1 MQIFDQSDSA
11 FQLSVEDPAM
21 RAYLQRYP
29 FLTGPDPA
37 MNDLGRRVI
46 HAGLVSR
53 NREKTTTALT
63 RLMPKET
70 ELSAEQ
76 MGRLQRIMDES
87 EVPQALRRELID
99 DYAWEANLVPLDTKD
114 ALVLGC
120 ADGTELMFLRAVLPE
135 ATITA
140 IDYEDSIPEARRRA
154 TDVRFFHG
162 DMHAILASFGQEFD
176 LVSSNHTLEHLY
188 MPNEILTILAGLL
201 RKNGALIST
210 LPMDGLEDSPFLDK
224 VKEAVVKKTIYP
236 LDMVYL
242 DAGHPWKT
250 NPADLVATMQESGFE
265 PPQLYQR
272 QEHLS
277 RSIPHGERGF
287 RARLAVGRALHTVLF
302 AWPRSMTRLLFPK
315 NPPRII
321 RVCLMSAERRLWFGT
336 NKLKNNFTQEVLVLA
351 RKRSEP
357 A

>member
-1 MQIFDQSDSA
+1 MQIFDRSNSA
-11 FQLSVEDPAM
+11 FQLSIQDPAM

-29 FLTGPDPA
+29 FLMGPDQA

-46 HAGLVSR
+46 HDGLVPR

-63 RLMPKET
+63 RLTPKET

-76 MGRLQRIMDES
+76 MDRLQRIMDES

-99 DYAWEANLVPLDTKD
+99 DYAWEANMVPLDTKD

-140 IDYEDSIPEARRRA
+140 IDYEDTIPEARRRA
-154 TDVRFFHG
+154 TGVRFFHG
-162 DMHAILASFGQEFD
+162 DMNAILDSFGQEFD

-188 MPNEILTILAGLL
+188 TPNEILTRLAELL
-201 RKNGALIST
+201 RSNGALIST
-210 LPMDGLEDSPFLDK
+210 LPMDGMDDSPFLDK
-224 VKEAVVKKTIYP
+224 VKEAVIKKSIYP

-265 PPQLYQR
+265 RPQLYQR

-277 RSIPHGERGF
+277 RSVPFGERGF
-287 RARLAVGRALHTVLF
+287 RARLAVGRALHTVFF
-302 AWPRSMTRLLFPK
+302 AWPRFMTRRFFPK
-315 NPPRII
+315 RPPRII
-321 RVCLMSAERRLWFGT
+321 TVCLMGAERRLWFGT
-336 NKLKNNFTQEVLVLA
+336 NKLKNIFTQEVLVLA
-351 RKRSEP
+351 RKNSGP